1 MGHITQ
7 IGNILRITV
16 ESRRE
21 VAEHVQHSSQWHD
34 YSAQQLEPRNEVNL
48 LSQTSDLIPAT
59 KHVPW
64 DVLCRLE

>member
-21 VAEHVQHSSQWHD
+21 VAQHVQHSSQWHD
-34 YSAQQLEPRNEVNL
+34 YSAQQLEPRNEVSL
-48 LSQTSDLIPAT
+48 LFETLS
-59 KHVPW
+59 
-64 DVLCRLE
+64 